1 MRSPSPQ
8 RISRR
13 TAAFRRRALEPAGCA
28 TYSAVKPPLRVAFD
42 ERRTVTLILL
52 LALRS
57 AWRNAR
63 APLLAAFM
71 TLLAWATPA
80 SAQYAGLR
88 TLVVPGAEP
97 VTVAL
102 FYPTPAVARTQPMG
116 PWRPVVTPGAPVAA
130 VPLKGLILI
139 SHGTGGHELGH
150 HNLATRLAAD
160 GYLVAALRHPGDN
173 WEDRSMITSGR
184 YFSERPRQVSRVLDA
199 LLASPDWGPRIP
211 AGRIGAVGHSA
222 GGYTVLALAGAQA
235 EPARAAQHCRSVSD
249 DPGFCSL
256 GKLPSRSQSG
266 QATPAAAVAAAP
278 TQGPAAAQDG
288 PLVSVADPRI
298 RAVVAMAPMAVV
310 FTQGSLKAI
319 SVPVRLMVAERDAVL
334 ASKYHGAYVAANLP
348 AAQASTVPGAG
359 HFAFMAQSVWPLAS
373 EAGDAAANPEG
384 FDRVAYHAT
393 LENEV
398 AEFLD
403 RQLR

>member
-1 MRSPSPQ
+1 MRSPLPQ

-28 TYSAVKPPLRVAFD
+28 TYSAVKPPRWVAFD
-42 ERRTVTLILL
+42 ERRTVTLILF

-57 AWRNAR
+57 AWRTAR
-63 APLLAAFM
+63 APLLAAFVA
-71 TLLAWATPA
+71 LLAWATPA
-80 SAQYAGLR
+80 SAQNAGLR

-102 FYPTPAVARTQPMG
+102 FYPTPAVARIQPMG

-184 YFSERPRQVSRVLDA
+184 YFSERPRQASRVLDA
-199 LLASPDWGPRIP
+199 LLASPEWGPRIP

-256 GKLPSRSQSG
+256 GKLPSRAQSV
-266 QATPAAAVAAAP
+266 QAAPAAAASAQV
-278 TQGPAAAQDG
+278 PAAAQDG

-310 FTQGSLKAI
+310 FTPGSLKAI

-334 ASKYHGAYVAANLP
+334 TGKYHGGYVAAKLP

-373 EAGDAAANPEG
+373 EAGDPAANPEG

>member
-1 MRSPSPQ
+1 
-8 RISRR
+8 
-13 TAAFRRRALEPAGCA
+13 
-28 TYSAVKPPLRVAFD
+28 
-42 ERRTVTLILL
+42 VTLILF

-57 AWRNAR
+57 AWRLAR
-63 APLLAAFM
+63 APLLAAFVA
-71 TLLAWATPA
+71 LLAWTAPA

-102 FYPTPAVARTQPMG
+102 YYPTPAVARTQPMG
-116 PWRPVVTPGAPVAA
+116 PWRPMVTPGAPVAA
-130 VPLKGLILI
+130 TPLKGLVLL

-160 GYLVAALRHPGDN
+160 GYLVAAPRHPGDN

-199 LLASPDWGPRIP
+199 LLAHPEWGPRIP

-235 EPARAAQHCRSVSD
+235 EPARAVQHCRGVSD

-256 GKLPSRSQSG
+256 GKL
-266 QATPAAAVAAAP
+266 TPAQGASRPVA
-278 TQGPAAAQDG
+278 PAASADGPQDG

-298 RAVVAMAPMAVV
+298 RAVVALAPMAVV
-310 FTQGSLKAI
+310 LTPQSLAAI
-319 SVPVRLMVAERDAVL
+319 TVPVKVVMAERDVVL
-334 ASKYHGAYVAANLP
+334 QGQYHGQHVAAHVP
-348 AAQASTVPGAG
+348 GVDASTVPGAG
-359 HFAFMAQSVWPLAS
+359 HFAFMAQAAWPLPS
-373 EAGDAAANPEG
+373 DAGDAAANPEG

-393 LENEV
+393 LENQV
-398 AEFLD
+398 AEFLG
-403 RQLR
+403 RQWR

>member
-1 MRSPSPQ
+1 M
-8 RISRR
+8 
-13 TAAFRRRALEPAGCA
+13 
-28 TYSAVKPPLRVAFD
+28 
-42 ERRTVTLILL
+42 TLILL

-57 AWRNAR
+57 AWRKAR
-63 APLLAAFM
+63 APLLAALV

-102 FYPTPAVARTQPMG
+102 FYPTPAVARTVPMG

-130 VPLKGLILI
+130 APLKGLVLI

-199 LLASPDWGPRIP
+199 LLASPEWGPRIP

-235 EPARAAQHCRSVSD
+235 EPTRAAQHCRSVSD

-256 GKLPSRSQSG
+256 GQLPAGG
-266 QATPAAAVAAAP
+266 QAAQAPQKALAAAAP
-278 TQGPAAAQDG
+278 APAASVPTQAGAAALDG
-288 PLVSVADPRI
+288 PRVSVADPRI

-310 FTQGSLKAI
+310 FTPESLKAI

-334 ASKYHGAYVAANLP
+334 TGKYHGGYVAANLP
-348 AAQASTVPGAG
+348 SAPASTVPGAG

-373 EAGDAAANPEG
+373 DAGDAAANPEG
-384 FDRVAYHAT
+384 FDRVAYHPT

-398 AEFLD
+398 AEFLA
-403 RQLR
+403 RQWR

>member
-1 MRSPSPQ
+1 M
-8 RISRR
+8 
-13 TAAFRRRALEPAGCA
+13 
-28 TYSAVKPPLRVAFD
+28 
-42 ERRTVTLILL
+42 TLILI

-63 APLLAAFM
+63 APLLAAFVAM
-71 TLLAWATPA
+71 LAWATPA

-102 FYPTPAVARTQPMG
+102 FYPTPVVARTQPMG
-116 PWRPVVTPGAPVAA
+116 PWRPVVTPGAPVATA
-130 VPLKGLILI
+130 PLKGLILI

-199 LLASPDWGPRIP
+199 LLASPEWGPRIP

-278 TQGPAAAQDG
+278 AQGPAAVQDG

-310 FTQGSLKAI
+310 FTPDSLKAI

-334 ASKYHGAYVAANLP
+334 TGKYHGAYVAAHLP

-384 FDRVAYHAT
+384 FDRVVYHAT

>member
-1 MRSPSPQ
+1 MRSPPPQ

-28 TYSAVKPPLRVAFD
+28 TYSAVKPPRWVAFD

-116 PWRPVVTPGAPVAA
+116 TWRPVVTPGAPVATA
-130 VPLKGLILI
+130 PLKGLILI

-199 LLASPDWGPRIP
+199 LLASPEWGPRIP

-235 EPARAAQHCRSVSD
+235 EPARAAEHCRSVSD

-256 GKLPSRSQSG
+256 GKLPSRPQSG
-266 QATPAAAVAAAP
+266 QAAPVVAAAVTA
-278 TQGPAAAQDG
+278 QGPAAVQDG

-334 ASKYHGAYVAANLP
+334 TGKYHGGYVAANLL
-348 AAQASTVPGAG
+348 AAQASTAPGAG

>member
-1 MRSPSPQ
+1 MRSPPPQ

-28 TYSAVKPPLRVAFD
+28 TYSAVKPPRWVAFD

-63 APLLAAFM
+63 APLLAAFVA
-71 TLLAWATPA
+71 LLAWATPA
-80 SAQYAGLR
+80 SAQNAGLR

-102 FYPTPAVARTQPMG
+102 FYPTPAVARIQPMG

-130 VPLKGLILI
+130 APLKGLILI
-139 SHGTGGHELGH
+139 SHGSGGHELGH

-199 LLASPDWGPRIP
+199 LLASPEWGPRIP

-235 EPARAAQHCRSVSD
+235 EPARAAQHCRSVLD

-266 QATPAAAVAAAP
+266 QAAPAAAASAQV
-278 TQGPAAAQDG
+278 PAAAQDG

-334 ASKYHGAYVAANLP
+334 TGKYHGGYVAANLL

>member
-1 MRSPSPQ
+1 MRSPLPQ

-57 AWRNAR
+57 AWRTAR

-71 TLLAWATPA
+71 ALLAWATPA

-102 FYPTPAVARTQPMG
+102 FYPTPVVARTQPMG

-199 LLASPDWGPRIP
+199 LLASPEWGPRIP

-222 GGYTVLALAGAQA
+222 GGYTVLTLAGAQA

-256 GKLPSRSQSG
+256 GKFPSRSQSG
-266 QATPAAAVAAAP
+266 QAAPAAAAQVP
-278 TQGPAAAQDG
+278 PASQDG

-310 FTQGSLKAI
+310 FTPGSLKAI

-334 ASKYHGAYVAANLP
+334 TGKYHGGYVAANLL

>member
-1 MRSPSPQ
+1 M
-8 RISRR
+8 
-13 TAAFRRRALEPAGCA
+13 
-28 TYSAVKPPLRVAFD
+28 
-42 ERRTVTLILL
+42 TLILL

-57 AWRNAR
+57 AWRTAR
-63 APLLAAFM
+63 APLLTAFVA
-71 TLLAWATPA
+71 LLAWATPA

-88 TLVVPGAEP
+88 TLVVPGVEP

-102 FYPTPAVARTQPMG
+102 FYPTPVVARTLTMG

-184 YFSERPRQVSRVLDA
+184 YFSERPRQVSRVLDS
-199 LLASPDWGPRIP
+199 LLASPEWGPRIP

-235 EPARAAQHCRSVSD
+235 EPARAAEHCRNVSD

-256 GKLPSRSQSG
+256 GKLPSRPQSG
-266 QATPAAAVAAAP
+266 QAAPAVAAAV
-278 TQGPAAAQDG
+278 TAQGPAAEQDG

-310 FTQGSLKAI
+310 FTPGSLKAI

-334 ASKYHGAYVAANLP
+334 AGKYHGAYVAANLP

-373 EAGDAAANPEG
+373 EAGDAAANPES

-398 AEFLD
+398 AEFLE

>member
-1 MRSPSPQ
+1 MRSLLSQ
-8 RISRR
+8 CISRR
-13 TAAFRRRALEPAGCA
+13 TAAFRRRALEPAGCV
-28 TYSAVKPPLRVAFD
+28 TYSAVKPPFWVAFD

-63 APLLAAFM
+63 APLLAAFVA
-71 TLLAWATPA
+71 LLAWATPA
-80 SAQYAGLR
+80 SAQNAGLR

-116 PWRPVVTPGAPVAA
+116 PWRPVVTPGAPVATT
-130 VPLKGLILI
+130 PLKGLILI

-184 YFSERPRQVSRVLDA
+184 YFSERPRQASRVLDA
-199 LLASPDWGPRIP
+199 LLASPEWGPRIP

-256 GKLPSRSQSG
+256 GKLPSRAQSV
-266 QATPAAAVAAAP
+266 QAAPAAAASAQV
-278 TQGPAAAQDG
+278 PAAAQDG

-310 FTQGSLKAI
+310 FTPGSLKAI

-334 ASKYHGAYVAANLP
+334 TGKYHGGYVAANLP

>member
-8 RISRR
+8 RISRH

-28 TYSAVKPPLRVAFD
+28 TYSAVKPPLWVAFD
-42 ERRTVTLILL
+42 ERRTVTLILF

-57 AWRNAR
+57 AWRTAR
-63 APLLAAFM
+63 APLLAAFVA
-71 TLLAWATPA
+71 LLAWATPA

-102 FYPTPAVARTQPMG
+102 FYPTPVVARTQPMG
-116 PWRPVVTPGAPVAA
+116 PWRPVVTPGAPVATT
-130 VPLKGLILI
+130 PLKGLILI

-150 HNLATRLAAD
+150 YNLATRLAAD

-173 WEDRSMITSGR
+173 WEDRSMITLGR

-199 LLASPDWGPRIP
+199 LLASPEWGLRIP

-235 EPARAAQHCRSVSD
+235 EPARTAEHCRSVSD

-266 QATPAAAVAAAP
+266 QAAPAAAAQVSAAS
-278 TQGPAAAQDG
+278 QDG

-334 ASKYHGAYVAANLP
+334 TGKYHGGYVAANLP
-348 AAQASTVPGAG
+348 AARASTVPGAG

-384 FDRVAYHAT
+384 FDRLAYHAT

-398 AEFLD
+398 AEFLE

>member
-1 MRSPSPQ
+1 MRSPLPQ

-57 AWRNAR
+57 AWRTAR

-71 TLLAWATPA
+71 ALLAWATPA

-102 FYPTPAVARTQPMG
+102 FYPTPVVARTQPMG

-199 LLASPDWGPRIP
+199 LLASPEWGPRIP

-222 GGYTVLALAGAQA
+222 GGYTVLTLAGAQA
-235 EPARAAQHCRSVSD
+235 EPACAAQHCRSVSD

-256 GKLPSRSQSG
+256 GKFPSRSQSG
-266 QATPAAAVAAAP
+266 QAAPAAAAQVP
-278 TQGPAAAQDG
+278 PASQDG

-310 FTQGSLKAI
+310 FTPGSLKAI

-334 ASKYHGAYVAANLP
+334 TGKYHGGYVAANLL

>member
-1 MRSPSPQ
+1 MRSPLPQ
-8 RISRR
+8 RISRH

-28 TYSAVKPPLRVAFD
+28 TYSAVKPPRWVAFD

-71 TLLAWATPA
+71 ALLAWATPA

-116 PWRPVVTPGAPVAA
+116 PWRPVVTPGAPVATT
-130 VPLKGLILI
+130 PLKGLILI

-199 LLASPDWGPRIP
+199 LLASPEWGPRIP

-235 EPARAAQHCRSVSD
+235 EPARAVQHCRSVLD

-256 GKLPSRSQSG
+256 GKLPSRTQSG
-266 QATPAAAVAAAP
+266 KVAPTAAESAQVPAAS
-278 TQGPAAAQDG
+278 QDG

-334 ASKYHGAYVAANLP
+334 TGKYHGAYVAANVP
-348 AAQASTVPGAG
+348 VAQASTVPGAG

-398 AEFLD
+398 TEFLD

>member
-1 MRSPSPQ
+1 M
-8 RISRR
+8 I
-13 TAAFRRRALEPAGCA
+13 
-28 TYSAVKPPLRVAFD
+28 
-42 ERRTVTLILL
+42 LILL
-52 LALRS
+52 LALRTT
-57 AWRNAR
+57 WRFAR
-63 APLLAAFM
+63 APLLAALVA
-71 TLLAWATPA
+71 LLAWATPA

-88 TLVVPGAEP
+88 TLVVPGAEA

-102 FYPTPAVARTQPMG
+102 FYPTPVVARTLPMG

-130 VPLKGLILI
+130 APLKGLILI

-199 LLASPDWGPRIP
+199 LLASPEWGPRIP

-235 EPARAAQHCRSVSD
+235 EPARAAQHCRNVSD

-310 FTQGSLKAI
+310 FTPDSLKAI
-319 SVPVRLMVAERDAVL
+319 GVPVRLMVAERDAVL
-334 ASKYHGAYVAANLP
+334 TGQYHGGYVAANLP
-348 AAQASTVPGAG
+348 SAQASTVPGAG

-398 AEFLD
+398 AEFLA

>member
-1 MRSPSPQ
+1 MRSPSPR

-13 TAAFRRRALEPAGCA
+13 TAAFRRRALEPAGCV
-28 TYSAVKPPLRVAFD
+28 TYSAVKPPFWVAFD

-63 APLLAAFM
+63 APLLAAFVA
-71 TLLAWATPA
+71 LLAWATPA
-80 SAQYAGLR
+80 SAQNAGLR

-102 FYPTPAVARTQPMG
+102 FYPTPAVARIQPMG

-130 VPLKGLILI
+130 APLKGLILI

-160 GYLVAALRHPGDN
+160 GCLVAALRHPGDN

-199 LLASPDWGPRIP
+199 LLASPEWGPRIP

-235 EPARAAQHCRSVSD
+235 EPARAAEHCRSVSD

-256 GKLPSRSQSG
+256 GKLPSRPQSG
-266 QATPAAAVAAAP
+266 QAAPVVAAAVTA
-278 TQGPAAAQDG
+278 QGPAAVQDG

-334 ASKYHGAYVAANLP
+334 TGKYHGGYVAANLL

>member
-1 MRSPSPQ
+1 MQ
-8 RISRR
+8 
-13 TAAFRRRALEPAGCA
+13 
-28 TYSAVKPPLRVAFD
+28 
-42 ERRTVTLILL
+42 
-52 LALRS
+52 
-57 AWRNAR
+57 
-63 APLLAAFM
+63 
-71 TLLAWATPA
+71 
-80 SAQYAGLR
+80 
-88 TLVVPGAEP
+88 
-97 VTVAL
+97 
-102 FYPTPAVARTQPMG
+102 
-116 PWRPVVTPGAPVAA
+116 
-130 VPLKGLILI
+130 
-139 SHGTGGHELGH
+139 
-150 HNLATRLAAD
+150 
-160 GYLVAALRHPGDN
+160 
-173 WEDRSMITSGR
+173 
-184 YFSERPRQVSRVLDA
+184 
-199 LLASPDWGPRIP
+199 
-211 AGRIGAVGHSA
+211 
-222 GGYTVLALAGAQA
+222 
-235 EPARAAQHCRSVSD
+235 QHCRSVSD

-266 QATPAAAVAAAP
+266 KVAPTAAESAQVPAAS
-278 TQGPAAAQDG
+278 QDG

-298 RAVVAMAPMAVV
+298 RAVVAMAPMAPMAVV

-334 ASKYHGAYVAANLP
+334 TGKYHGGYVAANLL

>member
-1 MRSPSPQ
+1 MRSPLPQ
-8 RISRR
+8 RISRC
-13 TAAFRRRALEPAGCA
+13 TAAFRRRALEPAGGA
-28 TYSAVKPPLRVAFD
+28 TYSAVKPLLWVAFD

-63 APLLAAFM
+63 APLLAAFVA
-71 TLLAWATPA
+71 LLAWATPA
-80 SAQYAGLR
+80 SAQNAGLR

-102 FYPTPAVARTQPMG
+102 FYPTPAVARIQPMG

-130 VPLKGLILI
+130 APLKGLILI

-199 LLASPDWGPRIP
+199 LLASPEWGPRIP

-235 EPARAAQHCRSVSD
+235 EPARAVQHCRSVLD

-256 GKLPSRSQSG
+256 GKLPSRTQSG
-266 QATPAAAVAAAP
+266 KVAPTAAESAQVPAAS
-278 TQGPAAAQDG
+278 QDG

-310 FTQGSLKAI
+310 FTPGSLKAI

-334 ASKYHGAYVAANLP
+334 TGKYHGGYVAANLL

-359 HFAFMAQSVWPLAS
+359 HFVFMAQSVWPLAS

>member
-1 MRSPSPQ
+1 MRSPLPQ
-8 RISRR
+8 RISRH
-13 TAAFRRRALEPAGCA
+13 TAAFRRRALEPAGGA

-116 PWRPVVTPGAPVAA
+116 PWRPVVTPGAPVATT
-130 VPLKGLILI
+130 PLKGLILI

-184 YFSERPRQVSRVLDA
+184 YFSERPRQASRVLDA
-199 LLASPDWGPRIP
+199 LLASPEWGPRIP

-256 GKLPSRSQSG
+256 GKLPSRAQSV
-266 QATPAAAVAAAP
+266 QAAPAAAASAQV
-278 TQGPAAAQDG
+278 PAAAQDG

-310 FTQGSLKAI
+310 FTPDSLKAI

-334 ASKYHGAYVAANLP
+334 TGKYHGGYVAANLP

-359 HFAFMAQSVWPLAS
+359 HFAFMAQSVWLLAS

>member
-1 MRSPSPQ
+1 MRSPLPQ
-8 RISRR
+8 RISRH

-116 PWRPVVTPGAPVAA
+116 PWRPVVTPGAPVATT
-130 VPLKGLILI
+130 PLKGLILI

-184 YFSERPRQVSRVLDA
+184 YFSERPRQASRVLDA
-199 LLASPDWGPRIP
+199 LLASPEWGPRIP

-256 GKLPSRSQSG
+256 GKLPSRPQSG
-266 QATPAAAVAAAP
+266 QAAPAAAASAQV
-278 TQGPAAAQDG
+278 PAAAQDG

-298 RAVVAMAPMAVV
+298 RAVVAMAPMSVV
-310 FTQGSLKAI
+310 FTPDSLKVI
-319 SVPVRLMVAERDAVL
+319 SVPVRVMVAERDAVL
-334 ASKYHGAYVAANLP
+334 TSKYHGAYVAANLP
-348 AAQASTVPGAG
+348 SAQASTVPGAG

-384 FDRVAYHAT
+384 FDRLAYHAT

>member
-1 MRSPSPQ
+1 M
-8 RISRR
+8 
-13 TAAFRRRALEPAGCA
+13 
-28 TYSAVKPPLRVAFD
+28 
-42 ERRTVTLILL
+42 TLILI

-57 AWRNAR
+57 AWRMAR
-63 APLLAAFM
+63 APLLAAFVA
-71 TLLAWATPA
+71 LLAWATPA

-97 VTVAL
+97 VIVAL

-116 PWRPVVTPGAPVAA
+116 PWRPVVTPGAPLAA
-130 VPLKGLILI
+130 APLKGLILI

-199 LLASPDWGPRIP
+199 LLASPEWGPRIP

-235 EPARAAQHCRSVSD
+235 EPARAAQHCRSVAD

-266 QATPAAAVAAAP
+266 QAATAAAAAVPA
-278 TQGPAAAQDG
+278 QGPAAVQDG

-334 ASKYHGAYVAANLP
+334 TGKYHGAYVAANLP

-398 AEFLD
+398 AEFLA

>member
-1 MRSPSPQ
+1 
-8 RISRR
+8 
-13 TAAFRRRALEPAGCA
+13 
-28 TYSAVKPPLRVAFD
+28 
-42 ERRTVTLILL
+42 VTLILL

-63 APLLAAFM
+63 APLLAAFVA
-71 TLLAWATPA
+71 LLAWATPA
-80 SAQYAGLR
+80 TAQYAGLR

-102 FYPTPAVARTQPMG
+102 FYPTPAVARIQPMG

-130 VPLKGLILI
+130 TPLKGLILI

-199 LLASPDWGPRIP
+199 LLASPEWGPRIP

-256 GKLPSRSQSG
+256 GKLPSRAQSV
-266 QATPAAAVAAAP
+266 QAAPAAAASAQV
-278 TQGPAAAQDG
+278 PAAAQDG

-310 FTQGSLKAI
+310 FTQGSLKTI

-334 ASKYHGAYVAANLP
+334 AGKYHGAYVAANLP
-348 AAQASTVPGAG
+348 SAQANTVPGAG

-384 FDRVAYHAT
+384 FDSVAYHAT

>member
-13 TAAFRRRALEPAGCA
+13 TAAFRRRALEPALCA
-28 TYSAVKPPLRVAFD
+28 AYSAVKPPPWVAFD
-42 ERRTVTLILL
+42 ERRTVILIFI

-102 FYPTPAVARTQPMG
+102 FYPTPVVARTQPMG

-130 VPLKGLILI
+130 APLKGLILI

-256 GKLPSRSQSG
+256 GKLPSRAQSV
-266 QATPAAAVAAAP
+266 QAAPAAAASAQV
-278 TQGPAAAQDG
+278 PAAAQDG

-334 ASKYHGAYVAANLP
+334 TGKYHGGYVAANLL

>member
-1 MRSPSPQ
+1 MRSPLPQ

-13 TAAFRRRALEPAGCA
+13 TAAFRRRALEPAGGA
-28 TYSAVKPPLRVAFD
+28 TYSAVKPPLWVAFD

-57 AWRNAR
+57 AWRKAR
-63 APLLAAFM
+63 APLLAAFVA
-71 TLLAWATPA
+71 LLAWATPA

-130 VPLKGLILI
+130 TPLKGLILI

-199 LLASPDWGPRIP
+199 LLASPEWGPRIP

-235 EPARAAQHCRSVSD
+235 EPARAAEHCRSVSD
-249 DPGFCSL
+249 DAGFCSL
-256 GKLPSRSQSG
+256 GKLPSRPQSG
-266 QATPAAAVAAAP
+266 QAAPVVAAAVTA
-278 TQGPAAAQDG
+278 QGPAAVQDG

-334 ASKYHGAYVAANLP
+334 TGKYHGGYVAANLL
-348 AAQASTVPGAG
+348 AAQAGTVPGAG

>member
-1 MRSPSPQ
+1 MRSPLLLC
-8 RISRR
+8 ISRR
-13 TAAFRRRALEPAGCA
+13 AAAFRRRALEPAAGA
-28 TYSAVKPPLRVAFD
+28 AYSAVKPPPRAAID
-42 ERRTVTLILL
+42 ERRTVTLILF

-57 AWRNAR
+57 AWRKAR
-63 APLLAAFM
+63 APLLAAFVAM
-71 TLLAWATPA
+71 LAWATPA

-102 FYPTPAVARTQPMG
+102 YYPTPAVARTQPMG

-130 VPLKGLILI
+130 APLKGLVLV

-160 GYLVAALRHPGDN
+160 GYLVAAPRHPGDN

-199 LLASPDWGPRIP
+199 LLAHPEWGPRIP

-235 EPARAAQHCRSVSD
+235 EPARAVQHCRSVAD

-256 GKLPSRSQSG
+256 GKL
-266 QATPAAAVAAAP
+266 TAAP
-278 TQGPAAAQDG
+278 GASSASSPVAPVSSAVGPQDG

-298 RAVVAMAPMAVV
+298 RAVVALAPMAVV
-310 FTQGSLKAI
+310 LTPQSLATI
-319 SVPVRLMVAERDAVL
+319 TVPVKVVMAERDVVL
-334 ASKYHGAYVAANLP
+334 QGKYHGQHVAAHLP
-348 AAQASTVPGAG
+348 GVDASTVPGAG
-359 HFAFMAQSVWPLAS
+359 HFAFMAQSAWPLPS
-373 EAGDAAANPEG
+373 DAGDAAANPEG

-393 LENEV
+393 LENQV
-398 AEFLD
+398 AEFLG
-403 RQLR
+403 RQWR

>member
-1 MRSPSPQ
+1 MRSPPPQ

-13 TAAFRRRALEPAGCA
+13 TAAFRRRALEPTGGA
-28 TYSAVKPPLRVAFD
+28 TYSAVKPPLWVAFD

-63 APLLAAFM
+63 APLLAAFVA
-71 TLLAWATPA
+71 LLAWATPA
-80 SAQYAGLR
+80 SAQNAGLR
-88 TLVVPGAEP
+88 TLVVPGADP

-102 FYPTPAVARTQPMG
+102 FYPTPAVARIQPMG
-116 PWRPVVTPGAPVAA
+116 PWRPVVTPGAPVAD

-199 LLASPDWGPRIP
+199 LLASPEWGPRIP

-235 EPARAAQHCRSVSD
+235 EPARAVQHCRSVLD

-256 GKLPSRSQSG
+256 GKLSSRSQSG
-266 QATPAAAVAAAP
+266 QAAPVAAAAVPA
-278 TQGPAAAQDG
+278 QGPTAVRDD
-288 PLVSVADPRI
+288 PLVAVADPRI

-310 FTQGSLKAI
+310 FTPDSLKAI

-334 ASKYHGAYVAANLP
+334 TGKYHGGYVAANLP